1 MAKRLREDLE
11 GEVQKIES
19 QAEKVE
25 NMIKKAQAAIL
36 TAGAEM
42 TILQSLVNKMTD
54 IPDIQRNEGNMRSHV
69 QSLNNMANT
78 ELKNLIDGQ
87 GGIKHLLDTTG
98 NLPRM
103 QTKEMDPRKLQQDI
117 IGAPN
122 VAQGPQSQIAA
133 SYEKEMRQ
141 SGGSLEDYYR
151 NILREESEQEY
162 NGNNLNFNALRESS
176 FLGQQLEGDML
187 NTLKMKIAEPIQSKK
202 ILPKLREAAN
212 DAMFEDTDM
221 EKLSEGVLDF
231 SNLRAFGGS
240 DGMPLKFNSLSSGG
254 HIV

>member
-1 MAKRLREDLE
+1 MH
-11 GEVQKIES
+11 S
-19 QAEKVE
+19 
-25 NMIKKAQAAIL
+25 
-36 TAGAEM
+36 
-42 TILQSLVNKMTD
+42 
-54 IPDIQRNEGNMRSHV
+54 
-69 QSLNNMANT
+69 
-78 ELKNLIDGQ
+78 
-87 GGIKHLLDTTG
+87 
-98 NLPRM
+98 
-103 QTKEMDPRKLQQDI
+103 
-117 IGAPN
+117 
-122 VAQGPQSQIAA
+122 